1 MIKWYED
8 KAFRIIMIL
17 AFWIMSIVFVSMAVK
32 SEKLISTGYFESFQ
46 NAEKKEL
53 EDFAFE
59 RLELISSMS
68 PEERKAYNF
77 NNVNWYYLIIF
88 NYGEKYS
95 TSEHNIPYYEN
106 VDSCYMYDYIES
118 GIRTENVYRIYINP
132 EFEYGDDLY
141 ELHEKI
147 EDMYNSR
154 YIVMA
159 ATMVSGII
167 LIIVAALV
175 ITSDKKTEKEVSKII
190 KLFSK
195 ISVDVLAAIV
205 IGLIVT
211 GTILTD
217 GFNEVL
223 FHSELKLLL
232 MNWILIVAC
241 SSLLLILL
249 RSAALQFR
257 EKGVFKSFL
266 LYRII
271 NRIVA
276 GDAPGHNK
284 TSLIIRTIGITVLFV
299 LLEAMALFACVPLD
313 DWSDDR
319 MLLGVSIWLLI
330 QVVILI
336 IINCVIRSIKKLR
349 VNAEKVI
356 ESNSSEVVQVEH
368 FSGDLRV
375 VAEALKH
382 LDEGIQLAVDE
393 RVKSDRMKIELLTNV
408 SHDLKTP
415 LTSIINYVDLLSK
428 ESTTEEEKKEY
439 VEILKTYSKRLK
451 GLIDD
456 LLEASKASTG
466 NVELEL
472 SECNISILLAQ
483 AVGEFR
489 DRAAANNV
497 ELVVDE
503 RGEVPI
509 ILADNQHMFRVF
521 DNLLTNICKY
531 SLQNSRAYLI
541 INSMQDNV
549 QIEFKNISKAA
560 LNISADELMER
571 FVRGDESRST
581 EGNGLGLSI
590 AKSLVELQNGTM
602 DVDVNCD
609 MFMVTLQ
616 FDRLQ

>member
-1 MIKWYED
+1 MGKWYED
-8 KAFRIIMIL
+8 KTFRVILIL

-32 SEKLISTGYFESFQ
+32 SARLISTGYYESFDV
-46 NAEKKEL
+46 AEKKEL
-53 EDFAFE
+53 EGFALE
-59 RLELISSMS
+59 KLELISSMS
-68 PEERKAYNF
+68 QGEIYDYNF
-77 NNVNWYYLIIF
+77 NNVNWYYVIIYNF
-88 NYGEKYS
+88 GEKYS
-95 TSEHNIPYYEN
+95 TSEHNIPYYVN
-106 VDSCYMYDYIES
+106 ANSCYEYDYIKS
-118 GIRTENVYRIYINP
+118 GNKAENVYRIYINP
-132 EFEYGDDLY
+132 EFEYGDELY
-141 ELHEKI
+141 ELHGKI
-147 EDMYNSR
+147 KDMYNGR
-154 YIVMA
+154 YIVVTA
-159 ATMVSGII
+159 AVVSGII
-167 LIIVAALV
+167 LILVAVLL
-175 ITSDKKTEKEVSKII
+175 ILSEKKTEKEATRTL

-195 ISVDVLAAIV
+195 IPVDVLTAIV
-205 IGLIVT
+205 FGLIVACIIFT
-211 GTILTD
+211 N
-217 GFNEVL
+217 GFKGML
-223 FHSELKLLL
+223 FHLELKPLLL
-232 MNWILIVAC
+232 NWILIVAC
-241 SSLLLILL
+241 SSVLLILL
-249 RSAALQFR
+249 RSATLQFR
-257 EKGVFKSFL
+257 EKGVFKSL
-266 LYRII
+266 LIYRIV
-271 NRIVA
+271 NRIVV
-276 GDAPGHNK
+276 GDAPGDNK
-284 TSLIIRTIGITVLFV
+284 TSLITRTICITVLFV
-299 LLEAMALFACVPLD
+299 LMEVMALAACVPLD
-313 DWSDDR
+313 EWSDDR
-319 MLLGVSIWLLI
+319 MIWGVSIWLLI
-330 QVVILI
+330 QLVIII
-336 IINCVIRSIKKLR
+336 IINSVIRSIKKLR

-356 ESNSSEVVQVEH
+356 ESNSSEGIQLEQ

-375 VAEALKH
+375 IAEALKY

-415 LTSIINYVDLLSK
+415 LTSIINYVDLLSR

-489 DRAAANNV
+489 DRAAANNI
-497 ELVVDE
+497 ELVIDE
-503 RGEVPI
+503 KGEAPI
-509 ILADNQHMFRVF
+509 ILADNQHMFRIF

-531 SLQNSRAYLI
+531 SLQNSRAYLK
-541 INSMQDNV
+541 INSLQDKV

-560 LNISADELMER
+560 LNISTDELMER

-609 MFMVTLQ
+609 MFIVTLQ